1 MWLASAVR
9 CWLFCHAEGMN
20 TPVLIMSALPGELA
34 SLQEQTSDGATIT
47 FGGHDFLTGTIDSRD
62 VVVVAAGIGKVKAAM
77 VATLAIDHFSPGALI
92 FTGVAGGID
101 DTLGIGDVV
110 VAEHVLHH
118 DTGVLEPDGFR
129 LYQSGHVPF
138 LNPTEQLG
146 YRPSDELLGRVRP
159 RLADLELSPVLQRQP
174 DIVFGTVVTGD
185 QFLQSDVHRRRL
197 HATLQAHA
205 VEMEGAAVA
214 QVAEHFGVDHLVIR
228 AVSDLAGSDS
238 SFDFARFLDDV
249 TINST
254 AVVVAVLDAI

>member
-1 MWLASAVR
+1 MWPAFAVR
-9 CWLFCHAEGMN
+9 CGLFCHAESMN
-20 TPVLIMSALPGELA
+20 TPVLIMSALPEELA
-34 SLQEQTSDGATIT
+34 SLEEQTSDCATIT
-47 FGGHDFLTGTIDSRD
+47 FGGHDFLTGMIDSRD
-62 VVVVAAGIGKVKAAM
+62 VVVAAGIGKVNAAM

-185 QFLQSDVHRRRL
+185 QLLQSDAQRRRL

-254 AVVVAVLDAI
+254 AVVVAVLDVI